1 MVDKCIFRLSK
12 SCVKILIE
20 SLFGGQTQESE
31 DNCELSQVQLSNLIL
46 NEFANF
52 VVKNL
57 FNRNK
62 QVKNAQFLDK
72 IEESLQ
78 LINDAFVM
86 QNKQT

>member
-20 SLFGGQTQESE
+20 SLFGGQTLESE